1 MRIAIDNLP
10 SATMVPNEFID
21 RIMPAANGEYV
32 KVFLYLLRHNGE
44 EITPAH
50 IADALELTEGDVRRA
65 LMRWQR
71 EGLISVP
78 QENGEAVQA
87 APETP
92 VPAVQEVTESI
103 SETED
108 IVPAAAPAGAEQI
121 PAAAP
126 VRAEQI
132 PAAAPVR
139 AEQIPAAAPAPAA
152 DAVPAAAASS
162 PAELPPRKPAD
173 FGKLRKDEDF
183 TTLLYVL
190 QRYLGII
197 FSQTNTDSVAY
208 LYDTLGMSQDLL
220 IYTAEICA
228 ERKQRAESEGRR
240 AGDRDWFRYFEKTA
254 LRFHGKGIR
263 TAEQA
268 REDDTRYRAAI
279 FAVMNAFGKDCS
291 YPGQAERNLIEKW
304 YNDYGFS
311 AEIIGEACSIVKLST
326 GGISYSYADKILNS
340 WHEAGIR
347 TVDQA
352 KDYEVRRKEGG
363 GAENGQ
369 NGRRTGA
376 PRNNPGR
383 VVTRFHNL
391 EERDDDLE
399 AYALQKM
406 KRELEEA

>member
-78 QENGEAVQA
+78 QESGEAVQA

-103 SETED
+103 SEIED

-291 YPGQAERNLIEKW
+291 YPGQAERTLIEKW